1 MGAMLTSGLFE
12 FNMTIVGNIIKQ
24 RALVTRY
31 IQKNFHHDSCISFK
45 LPNIERSTCS
55 PRALRELSS

>member
-12 FNMTIVGNIIKQ
+12 FNMTLVGNVIQ
-24 RALVTRY
+24 GALVTMY
-31 IQKNFHHDSCISFK
+31 IQKSFHHDSCISFK